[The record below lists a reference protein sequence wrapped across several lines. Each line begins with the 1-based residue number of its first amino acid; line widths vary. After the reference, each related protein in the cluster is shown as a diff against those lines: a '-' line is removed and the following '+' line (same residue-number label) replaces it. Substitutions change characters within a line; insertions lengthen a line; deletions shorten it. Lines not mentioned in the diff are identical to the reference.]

1 MLDKSGLNE
10 AVGNAKQPNEAIK
23 IRKQYEL
30 LLQGEY
36 KKIVRMVGKQYELF
50 KKFKESEDFFNQIG
64 LKFTLKIMLL
74 TKLLTTFLMLRNSSL
89 SPTYFNYNNLKVI
102 KKYLVRKTRF
112 FINTVAS
119 WFLFFLGNCVFFR

>member
-23 IRKQYEL
+23 IRKKYEL

-36 KKIVRMVGKQYELF
+36 KKIVRIVGKQYELF

-74 TKLLTTFLMLRNSSL
+74 TKLLTKFLMLRNSSL

-119 WFLFFLGNCVFFR
+119 